1 MLETLFGLVRK
12 SRLVEAQADL
22 ALVKAGEAEA
32 NDRISRLVRERNA
45 LSSEVIE
52 QKRLVT
58 SLRQSILANSQ
69 EYSRVCAKVVEL
81 SDTVRELTAQ
91 LDAKRND
98 EANYQTAKDFLVGI
112 GASGNLCSAT
122 SALSMIAR
130 NLSRQSGMPAIT
142 IPSANNSDEGVLA
155 FDKGIL
161 REAVAKPQFKR
172 HMKSVVA
179 PAGGA
184 RKHTAEK
191 YVTAI
196 DFLSSRKCGWTY
208 QALGNTAAK
217 LAKQRSIKL
226 IDVPQAANKKL
237 VRHSYPESL
246 LKEIIGEE

>member
-81 SDTVRELTAQ
+81 SDTVRELTSQ
-91 LDAKRND
+91 LEAARND
-98 EANYQTAKDFLVGI
+98 GSNYQTARDFLI
-112 GASGNLCSAT
+112 SMGATGNLSAAT

-130 NLSRQSGMPAIT
+130 NMSRQSGVQTIT

-155 FDKGIL
+155 FSKEIL
-161 REAVAKPQFKR
+161 RGAVAKPQFKR
-172 HMKSVVA
+172 HMKSVGA
-179 PAGGA
+179 SHGGVTKNA
-184 RKHTAEK
+184 TEK
-191 YVTAI
+191 YVTTA
-196 DFLSSRKCGWTY
+196 DFLRERSCGWTY
-208 QALGNTAAK
+208 QSLGNAASK
-217 LAKQRSIKL
+217 LARQRSIKL
-226 IDVPQAANKKL
+226 IDVPQSVHRRQ